1 MSGGASSSEGSNLAW
16 LDVSNATAID
26 FDKSPIFK
34 ALPCFVEG
42 RVDTPQTVNLARVML
57 PSGEAVTAFTSNI
70 HLMGEKLQP
79 FMDFALGEGA
89 AVSDRFRFRD
99 IGVQVA
105 GSEQV
110 GSSHHRCLAA
120 CKEMTRLVLLANF
133 KSLRLLEDE
142 VVILP
147 CVPGVGERAAPNSGS
162 APPEPS
168 APPAAGRAPLGNVV
182 SGPTERAP
190 TSQAGDQETTHEG
203 PREGASEPLRGSG
216 TGWEQ
221 PERKRSRV
229 DTVDHQAGDFRML
242 LDGNSAQAALP
253 REVSTRGSQ

>member
-1 MSGGASSSEGSNLAW
+1 MSGTASSSEGSPAW
-16 LDVSNATAID
+16 LDVSNAKAID
-26 FDKSPIFK
+26 FEQSPVFET
-34 ALPCFVEG
+34 LPCFEEG
-42 RVDTPQTVNLARVML
+42 RVGTPQTVNLARVRL

-70 HLMGEKLQP
+70 HLMVEKLQP

-89 AVSDRFRFRD
+89 EVSDRFRFRD

-110 GSSHHRCLAA
+110 GSSYHRCLAA

-147 CVPGVGERAAPNSGS
+147 CVPGAAPNSES
-162 APPEPS
+162 ASPEPS
-168 APPAAGRAPLGNVV
+168 APLAAGGAPLGNAA
-182 SGPTERAP
+182 SGPSERAP
-190 TSQAGDQETTHEG
+190 TSQADDQETTHEG
-203 PREGASEPLRGSG
+203 PREGAREPLRGAG
-216 TGWEQ
+216 TGWEH
-221 PERKRSRV
+221 PERKRARV
-229 DTVDHQAGDFRML
+229 DTIDHQAGDFRAL

>member
-1 MSGGASSSEGSNLAW
+1 M
-16 LDVSNATAID
+16 
-26 FDKSPIFK
+26 
-34 ALPCFVEG
+34 
-42 RVDTPQTVNLARVML
+42 NLARVRL

-70 HLMGEKLQP
+70 HLMVEKLQP
-79 FMDFALGEGA
+79 FTDFALGEGA

-110 GSSHHRCLAA
+110 GSSHHRCMAA

-147 CVPGVGERAAPNSGS
+147 CVPGAGERAAQNPGS
-162 APPEPS
+162 APPDPG
-168 APPAAGRAPLGNVV
+168 APPAAGGAHLGNVV

-190 TSQAGDQETTHEG
+190 TSQAGDQDTTHEES
-203 PREGASEPLRGSG
+203 RDVASEPLRGSG
-216 TGWEQ
+216 TGWDQ
-221 PERKRSRV
+221 PELKRSRV
-229 DTVDHQAGDFRML
+229 DTVDHQAGGFRTL
-242 LDGNSAQAALP
+242 LDGNSAQVPLP

>member
-1 MSGGASSSEGSNLAW
+1 MSGGASSSKGSNPAW

-26 FDKSPIFK
+26 FDKSPIFE

-42 RVDTPQTVNLARVML
+42 RVGTPQTVNLARVRL

-99 IGVQVA
+99 IGVQV
-105 GSEQV
+105 SKQV

-120 CKEMTRLVLLANF
+120 CKESTRLVLLANF

-147 CVPGVGERAAPNSGS
+147 CVPGVGKRAAPNSES
-162 APPEPS
+162 ASPEPS
-168 APPAAGRAPLGNVV
+168 APPAAGGAPLGNVV

-190 TSQAGDQETTHEG
+190 TSQAGDQETTHGG

-216 TGWEQ
+216 AGWE
-221 PERKRSRV
+221 
-229 DTVDHQAGDFRML
+229 
-242 LDGNSAQAALP
+242 
-253 REVSTRGSQ
+253 

>member
-1 MSGGASSSEGSNLAW
+1 MSGGASSSEGSPAW
-16 LDVSNATAID
+16 LDVSNAKAID
-26 FDKSPIFK
+26 FENAPIFET
-34 ALPCFVEG
+34 LPCFVEG
-42 RVDTPQTVNLARVML
+42 RVGTPQTVNLARVRL
-57 PSGEAVTAFTSNI
+57 PSGEAVSAFTSNI

-89 AVSDRFRFRD
+89 EVSDRFRFRD

-110 GSSHHRCLAA
+110 GSSYHRCLAA

-147 CVPGVGERAAPNSGS
+147 CLPGAAPNFES
-162 APPEPS
+162 AAPEPS
-168 APPAAGRAPLGNVV
+168 ASPAAGGAPLGNMV

-190 TSQAGDQETTHEG
+190 ASQADDQETTHE
-203 PREGASEPLRGSG
+203 EGAREPLRGPG
-216 TGWEQ
+216 MGWKH
-221 PERKRSRV
+221 PERKRARV
-229 DTVDHQAGDFRML
+229 DTIDHKAGDFRAL